1 MTANELMRYVSDN
14 TDVVIVALR
23 SSEETAP
30 RKYCLGSSRDY
41 LGKLGTL
48 PVTFVTTRLRGY
60 ESELVIVLDGYKL
73 DDGEYDRL
81 AKAGG
86 HHVDC

>member
-30 RKYCLGSSRDY
+30 RKYCLGSSEPFRWHSSRQDSADMKANLSLSLTDTSLTTGNTRD
-41 LGKLGTL
+41 
-48 PVTFVTTRLRGY
+48 
-60 ESELVIVLDGYKL
+60 
-73 DDGEYDRL
+73 
-81 AKAGG
+81 
-86 HHVDC
+86 